1 MSVATVAPSPSEP
14 ILSIEDLHVRF
25 PVAGGLLR
33 QRRTIHAVNG
43 VDLAVQSGQCVSL
56 VGESGCGKSTTAL
69 AIMGLQA
76 PSSGVITVEGRP
88 VYGPG
93 APDRLA
99 RARLAQIVFQDP
111 FSTLNPRETIGRA
124 LSQPLMLH
132 GVKDRTE
139 RADRVATA
147 LRQVGLLPEHAA
159 RYPHE
164 FSGGQR
170 QRIGIARAL
179 ILGPRLIVL
188 DEPVS
193 ALDVSIRAQ
202 IINLLM
208 DLQQNLGLSYLMISH
223 DLGVVEHVSDRVA
236 VMFAGQIVEE
246 GGWREVFTTPT
257 HPYTRRLIETIPNP
271 ASLAGGTQDI
281 LPPAPEPPA
290 GTRFWPPI
298 GQRPEISRPAAP
310 SALVG
315 IGDDHRV
322 RVQLVDN

>member
-1 MSVATVAPSPSEP
+1 MSAATLPSPASEP
-14 ILSIEDLHVRF
+14 ILSVKDLHVRF

-33 QRRTIHAVNG
+33 QRRIVHAVNG
-43 VDLAVQSGQCVSL
+43 VDLAVQPGQCVSL

-76 PSSGVITVEGRP
+76 PSSGAIIVEGRP

-132 GVKDRTE
+132 GVKDRCE
-139 RADRVATA
+139 RVDRVATA
-147 LRQVGLLPEHAA
+147 LRQVGLLPEHAT

-208 DLQQNLGLSYLMISH
+208 DLQQDLGLSYLMISH

-246 GGWREVFTTPT
+246 GGWREVFTTPA

-271 ASLAGGTQDI
+271 AHLTGGALEH
-281 LPPAPEPPA
+281 LPPAPKPPH
-290 GTRFWPPI
+290 GTAYWPPI
-298 GQRPEISRPAAP
+298 DRRPEISRPPEP
-310 SALVG
+310 SSLVSLG
-315 IGDDHRV
+315 GDHRV
-322 RVQLVDN
+322 RVRPT

>member
-1 MSVATVAPSPSEP
+1 MTAAHIPSPASEP
-14 ILSIEDLHVRF
+14 ILSIKDLHVRF
-25 PVAGGLLR
+25 PVSGGLLR

-43 VDLAVQSGQCVSL
+43 VDLTVQPGQCVSL

-76 PSSGVITVEGRP
+76 PSSGAIIVEGRP
-88 VYGPG
+88 VYGLG

-132 GVKDRTE
+132 GVKDRAE

-147 LRQVGLLPEHAA
+147 LRQVGLLPEHAT

-246 GGWREVFTTPT
+246 GGWREVFTTPA

-271 ASLAGGTQDI
+271 ARLTGGAQDI
-281 LPPAPEPPA
+281 LPPAPEPPS

-298 GQRPEISRPAAP
+298 GQRPEIGRPPEP
-310 SALVG
+310 STLVG

-322 RVQLVDN
+322 RVRVS

>member
-1 MSVATVAPSPSEP
+1 MSAP
-14 ILSIEDLHVRF
+14 ILAVDDLHVTF
-25 PVAGGLLR
+25 TASGGLLAPPR
-33 QRRTIHAVNG
+33 KVHAVSG
-43 VDLAVQSGQCVSL
+43 LSLAVESGQCLSL

-69 AIMGLQA
+69 AIMGLQPPTA
-76 PSSGVITVEGRP
+76 GAIAIEGRP
-88 VYGPG
+88 VHGPG

-111 FSTLNPRETIGRA
+111 FATLNPRETIGRA
-124 LSQPLMLH
+124 LSQPLALH
-132 GVKDRTE
+132 GIGDRAE
-139 RADRVATA
+139 RRARVAEA
-147 LRQVGLLPEHAA
+147 LSQVGLEPGHAG

-179 ILGPRLIVL
+179 ILGPRLLVL

-208 DLQQNLGLSYLMISH
+208 DLQQALGLSYLMISH

-246 GGWREVFTTPT
+246 GDWRAVFTTPA

-271 ASLAGGTQDI
+271 ERLTGGPGVR
-281 LPPAPEPPA
+281 LGAPVAPPA
-290 GTRFWPPI
+290 GTAFWPPTDR
-298 GQRPEISRPAAP
+298 RPDVSRPPEA
-310 SALVG
+310 SELVP
-315 IGDDHRV
+315 IGEDHRV
-322 RVQLVDN
+322 RVRAA